1 MTDQSAQLKTDL
13 ADMASGKLKLLTL
26 VEPIT
31 RGETKILEIALRK
44 PGAGELRG
52 VSLLQLQRL
61 DVSAILT
68 ILPRI
73 TIPTIT
79 DHEANALSLED
90 LAQCA
95 GDIQD
100 FFLTP
105 QQREMAAEMLKNLSL
120 T

>member
-13 ADMASGKLKLLTL
+13 TDMANNKLKLVVL

-31 RGETKILEIALRK
+31 RGETKISEIALRK

-52 VSLLQLQRL
+52 LSLLQLQRV
-61 DVSAILT
+61 DVSTILT
-68 ILPRI
+68 LLPRI
-73 TIPTIT
+73 TLPTLT
-79 DHEANALSLED
+79 DHEADALALED
-90 LAQCA
+90 VVQCA
-95 GDIQD
+95 GVIQD

-105 QQREMAAEMLKNLSL
+105 QQRELAAEMLKNMSL

>member
-13 ADMASGKLKLLTL
+13 TDVANNKLKLVVL

-31 RGETKILEIALRK
+31 RGETKIPEIALRK

-52 VSLLQLQRL
+52 ISLLQLQRL
-61 DVSAILT
+61 DVASILT
-68 ILPRI
+68 LLPRI
-73 TIPTIT
+73 TIPPIT
-79 DHEANALSLED
+79 DHEANAISLED
-90 LAQCA
+90 LNQCA
-95 GDIQD
+95 AEIQD